1 MGMSNT
7 VFHPLS
13 VHSLY
18 PAFLKQNEKQQT
30 LKKKAA
36 KPKKKKKLRNCLE
49 IKNPPKEK

>member
-30 LKKKAA
+30 LKKK
-36 KPKKKKKLRNCLE
+36 KQPNQKKKTKQKLFGNKKST
-49 IKNPPKEK
+49 